1 MTGIFAGPEAPK
13 QLVNAYIDAGGTG
26 SELMGL
32 LLRGEAIPEP
42 VKMLIGK
49 RIRRSLEQRIRRARK
64 QLRQSKTFFGNDR
77 TKTLIIFAM
86 DQPPLFGHSSM
97 LTHIA
102 KVTSDNYS
110 NAETDGVIYL
120 NPNMPTQM
128 SDDGM
133 ELSGWYPIY
142 RDDDANKELSQFV
155 NILGNRWLTFYGQKI
170 GETNPIL
177 ELKSPEEMM
186 ALLRRR

>member
-49 RIRRSLEQRIRRARK
+49 RMRRSLEQRIRRARK

-86 DQPPLFGHSSM
+86 DKPPLFGHSSM

-102 KVTSDNYS
+102 KVMSDNYS
-110 NAETDGVIYL
+110 NADRRRHLSKPKHQLRCRMTEWNCLVGIRSTAMM
-120 NPNMPTQM
+120 MPTK
-128 SDDGM
+128 
-133 ELSGWYPIY
+133 
-142 RDDDANKELSQFV
+142 N
-155 NILGNRWLTFYGQKI
+155 
-170 GETNPIL
+170 
-177 ELKSPEEMM
+177 
-186 ALLRRR
+186 

>member
-1 MTGIFAGPEAPK
+1 
-13 QLVNAYIDAGGTG
+13 
-26 SELMGL
+26 
-32 LLRGEAIPEP
+32 
-42 VKMLIGK
+42 
-49 RIRRSLEQRIRRARK
+49 
-64 QLRQSKTFFGNDR
+64 
-77 TKTLIIFAM
+77 
-86 DQPPLFGHSSM
+86 
-97 LTHIA
+97 
-102 KVTSDNYS
+102 
-110 NAETDGVIYL
+110 
-120 NPNMPTQM
+120 MPTQM

-177 ELKSPEEMM
+177 ELKSPEDMM